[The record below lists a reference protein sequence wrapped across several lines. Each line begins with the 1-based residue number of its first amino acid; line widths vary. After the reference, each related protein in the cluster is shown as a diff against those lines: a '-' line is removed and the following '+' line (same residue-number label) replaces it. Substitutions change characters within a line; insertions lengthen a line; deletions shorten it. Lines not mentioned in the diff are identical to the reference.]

1 VEARSRA
8 PRGEDLE
15 EGKVRRGS
23 AVGSRET
30 GARVGTDSPDAR
42 TPEAAA
48 VWRAGDFGRQ
58 RNAQGNGMRGRR
70 RREAGLATGEGKPL
84 KTESQGRYRH
94 ETRPERS

>member
-42 TPEAAA
+42 TPEAATE
-48 VWRAGDFGRQ
+48 RCESDFGHTSEAQ
-58 RNAQGNGMRGRR
+58 RNGKRGKR
-70 RREAGLATGEGKPL
+70 RREAKAGYRRGKA
-84 KTESQGRYRH
+84 
-94 ETRPERS
+94 